1 MDDKLREQL
10 EKHRENRTAIKE
22 KVERERL
29 LRLTLEGDGPK
40 RTAMLYEAEELRTL
54 SELANNMLVLA
65 QFNKADL
72 TRPKELVK
80 IAQRMRRAAVVRWLV
95 IGDMTNA
102 EVAKTFGYSEVRMS
116 QIKREVLG
124 PKKSRT

>member
-1 MDDKLREQL
+1 MDEKLRVQL
-10 EKHRENRTAIKE
+10 EKHRENRIAIKE
-22 KVERERL
+22 KVERERW
-29 LRLTLEGDGPK
+29 LRLTLEGDGAK

-54 SELANNMLVLA
+54 DELASNMLRLA
-65 QFNKADL
+65 QFNKTDL
-72 TRPKELVK
+72 LRPKELVK
-80 IAQRMRRAAVVRWLV
+80 IAQRLRRAAVVKWLLL
-95 IGDMTNA
+95 GDLTNA